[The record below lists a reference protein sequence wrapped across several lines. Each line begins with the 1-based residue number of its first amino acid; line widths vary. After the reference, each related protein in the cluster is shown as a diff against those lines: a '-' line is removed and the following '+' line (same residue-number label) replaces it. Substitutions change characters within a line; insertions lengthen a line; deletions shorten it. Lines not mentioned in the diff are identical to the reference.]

1 MGAEVWAAFSG
12 DPRVPASATLRA
24 SDADRDVA
32 AGALREA
39 YADGR
44 LTRSEY
50 DERSATALGV
60 RTLGEVLP
68 LLADLFPSAVTRVS
82 SGVTADLR
90 AKAIVKYEREL
101 RDARNGWL
109 FVSGVSVAVW
119 VVSSIASGGPYFFW
133 PIFPSL
139 GVGIGYASVRLNAE
153 SRIEAIEDKIAE
165 TRRTRRRR
173 EDELG

>member
-1 MGAEVWAAFSG
+1 MAAEIWSAFSG

-50 DERSATALGV
+50 DERSTTALGV

-119 VVSSIASGGPYFFW
+119 AVSSIASGGPYFFW